1 MRIYR
6 DKFSLDTI
14 VVVVVGCKRYAL
26 KVACVCVV
34 GGWGG
39 GGGGGGLGGEGGGG
53 GGWSILRATNR
64 ANDVR
69 HDNTMSGQLDVITI
83 NYKVL
88 LARFTCSALYLGV
101 SFIICVDL

>member
-34 GGWGG
+34 GGGGGWLGG
-39 GGGGGGLGGEGGGG
+39 GGGGGGLGGGGGERG
-53 GGWSILRATNR
+53 GAGRYYVPPIAQMTCAMTIPCL
-64 ANDVR
+64 ANY
-69 HDNTMSGQLDVITI
+69 T
-83 NYKVL
+83 
-88 LARFTCSALYLGV
+88 
-101 SFIICVDL
+101 